1 MGRRKR
7 RGRRIINIDMKNL
20 KRINE
25 DWSDDYVYDFKDN
38 GFDVEENG
46 LVLKGQYKG
55 KFLITQVSSW
65 FEEMLGQMGEE
76 HKVLRTKTYFNE
88 LTGNA
93 NFEVEIKQQII
104 AGDSIEVSVG
114 REKVKYFPKEVI
126 ALYVS
131 RLVNLH
137 QIQRHNS
144 EIYLGH
150 LIIEGALE
158 SGQKKSLKLG
168 RYRNR
173 VNQTTENEFALGSRG
188 RGISVD
194 KENIE
199 KIFDMIENNRLP
211 IKYFDENGN
220 WKIFYSDIPEERRP
234 NFYFSKQ
241 EFTKLK
247 DALLK
252 GVQKIEED
260 KPE

>member
-1 MGRRKR
+1 
-7 RGRRIINIDMKNL
+7 MKHL
-20 KRINE
+20 KKINE

-55 KFLITQVSSW
+55 QFVLTQVSSW

-88 LTGNA
+88 LTGDA
-93 NFEVEIKQQII
+93 SFEVEIKQQII

-114 REKVKYFPKEVI
+114 REMVKYFPKEVI
-126 ALYVS
+126 TLYVS
-131 RLVNLH
+131 RLD
-137 QIQRHNS
+137 NS

-150 LIIEGALE
+150 LTIEGALE
-158 SGQKKSLKLG
+158 SGQKKSLKLS

-173 VNQTTENEFALGSRG
+173 VNQTTESEFALGSRG

-199 KIFDMIENNRLP
+199 KIFDLIENNRLP
-211 IKYFDENGN
+211 IKYKYFE
-220 WKIFYSDIPEERRP
+220 KIFYSDIPEERRP

-241 EFTKLK
+241 EFAKLK
-247 DALLK
+247 DSLLK
-252 GVQKIEED
+252 GVQKIE
-260 KPE
+260 

>member
-1 MGRRKR
+1 
-7 RGRRIINIDMKNL
+7 MKHL
-20 KRINE
+20 KKINE

-55 KFLITQVSSW
+55 QFVLTQVSSW

-93 NFEVEIKQQII
+93 SFEVEIKQQII

-114 REKVKYFPKEVI
+114 REMVKYFPKEVI
-126 ALYVS
+126 TLYVS
-131 RLVNLH
+131 RLD
-137 QIQRHNS
+137 NS

-150 LIIEGALE
+150 LTIEGALE
-158 SGQKKSLKLG
+158 SGQKKSLKLS

-173 VNQTTENEFALGSRG
+173 VNQTTESEFALGSRG

-199 KIFDMIENNRLP
+199 KIFDLIENNRLP
-211 IKYFDENGN
+211 IKYKYFE
-220 WKIFYSDIPEERRP
+220 KIFYSDIPEERRP

-241 EFTKLK
+241 EFAKLK
-247 DALLK
+247 DSLLK
-252 GVQKIEED
+252 GVQKIE
-260 KPE
+260 

>member
-1 MGRRKR
+1 
-7 RGRRIINIDMKNL
+7 MKHL
-20 KRINE
+20 KKINE

-55 KFLITQVSSW
+55 QFVLTQVSSW

-93 NFEVEIKQQII
+93 SFEVEIKQQII

-114 REKVKYFPKEVI
+114 REMVKYFPKEVI
-126 ALYVS
+126 TLYVS
-131 RLVNLH
+131 RLD
-137 QIQRHNS
+137 NS

-150 LIIEGALE
+150 LTIEGALE
-158 SGQKKSLKLG
+158 SGQKKSLKLS

-173 VNQTTENEFALGSRG
+173 VNQTTESEFALGSRG

-194 KENIE
+194 NENIE
-199 KIFDMIENNRLP
+199 KIFDLIENNRLP
-211 IKYFDENGN
+211 IKYKYFE
-220 WKIFYSDIPEERRP
+220 KIFYSDIPEERRP

-241 EFTKLK
+241 EFAKLK
-247 DALLK
+247 DSLLK
-252 GVQKIEED
+252 GVQKIE
-260 KPE
+260 

>member
-1 MGRRKR
+1 
-7 RGRRIINIDMKNL
+7 MKHL

-65 FEEMLGQMGEE
+65 FEEMLAQMGEE
-76 HKVLRTKTYFNE
+76 HKVIRTKTYFNE

-114 REKVKYFPKEVI
+114 REMVKYFPKEVI

-131 RLVNLH
+131 RLDS
-137 QIQRHNS
+137 S

-150 LIIEGALE
+150 LTIEGALE

-173 VNQTTENEFALGSRG
+173 VNQTAENEFALGSRG

-199 KIFDMIENNRLP
+199 KIFHMIENNRLP
-211 IKYFDENGN
+211 IKYFG
-220 WKIFYSDIPEERRP
+220 KIFYSDIPEERRP

-241 EFTKLK
+241 EFAKLK

>member
-1 MGRRKR
+1 
-7 RGRRIINIDMKNL
+7 MKHL
-20 KRINE
+20 KKINE

-55 KFLITQVSSW
+55 QFVLTQVSSW

-93 NFEVEIKQQII
+93 SFEVEIKQQII

-114 REKVKYFPKEVI
+114 REMVKYFPKEVV

-131 RLVNLH
+131 RLD
-137 QIQRHNS
+137 NS
-144 EIYLGH
+144 EIYLGN
-150 LIIEGALE
+150 LTMEGVLE
-158 SGQKKSLKLG
+158 SGQKKSLRLG

-173 VNQTTENEFALGSRG
+173 VNQNAENEFALGSRG
-188 RGISVD
+188 RGISLD
-194 KENIE
+194 NENIE

-211 IKYFDENGN
+211 IKYFGWEDSR
-220 WKIFYSDIPEERRP
+220 KIFYSDIPEERRP

-247 DALLK
+247 DGLLK
-252 GVQKIEED
+252 GVQKIE
-260 KPE
+260 

>member
-1 MGRRKR
+1 
-7 RGRRIINIDMKNL
+7 MKNL

-65 FEEMLGQMGEE
+65 FEEMLAQMGEE

-131 RLVNLH
+131 RLDS
-137 QIQRHNS
+137 S

-150 LIIEGALE
+150 LTIEGALE

-173 VNQTTENEFALGSRG
+173 VNQTAESEFALGSRG

-211 IKYFDENGN
+211 IKYFG
-220 WKIFYSDIPEERRP
+220 KIFYSDIPEERRP

-241 EFTKLK
+241 EFAKLK

>member
-1 MGRRKR
+1 
-7 RGRRIINIDMKNL
+7 MKHL

-65 FEEMLGQMGEE
+65 FEEMLAQMGEE

-131 RLVNLH
+131 RLD
-137 QIQRHNS
+137 NS

-150 LIIEGALE
+150 LTIEGALE

-211 IKYFDENGN
+211 IKYFG
-220 WKIFYSDIPEERRP
+220 KIFYSDIPEERRP

-241 EFTKLK
+241 EFAKLK

>member
-1 MGRRKR
+1 
-7 RGRRIINIDMKNL
+7 MKHL
-20 KRINE
+20 KKINE

-38 GFDVEENG
+38 GFDVEEDG

-55 KFLITQVSSW
+55 QFVLTQVSSW

-93 NFEVEIKQQII
+93 SFEVEIKQNTIE
-104 AGDSIEVSVG
+104 GDSIEVSVG
-114 REKVKYFPKEVI
+114 RETVKYFPKEFI

-131 RLVNLH
+131 HLDS
-137 QIQRHNS
+137 S
-144 EIYLGH
+144 EIYLGDMT
-150 LIIEGALE
+150 IEGALE
-158 SGQKKSLKLG
+158 SGQKKTLRLG
-168 RYRNR
+168 RHRNR
-173 VNQTTENEFALGSRG
+173 IKQTVESEFALGSRG
-188 RGISVD
+188 RGISLD

-211 IKYFDENGN
+211 IKYFG
-220 WKIFYSDIPEERRP
+220 KIFYSDLPEERRP

-241 EFTKLK
+241 DLAKLK
-247 DALLK
+247 DGLLK